1 MMPNEIIV
9 FEPQLVMRLLQVL
22 LERKKRGGGILFH
35 DRRSQILKTRLN
47 MHVVDVSVVITQSLT
62 VNPFI
67 VCQYMVCPV
76 HSWHHFRNV
85 IKPIKTN

>member
-1 MMPNEIIV
+1 
-9 FEPQLVMRLLQVL
+9 
-22 LERKKRGGGILFH
+22 
-35 DRRSQILKTRLN
+35 

-76 HSWHHFRNV
+76 HS
-85 IKPIKTN
+85 